1 MIETV
6 VATEPCGTRTAAHT
20 TCRFG
25 RVLRRLAGVQSAHVP
40 TQHRGEVNG
49 APDGVPRPEF
59 LVRQRGPVVLVRSP
73 QCEELAR
80 VLTSA
85 GFGVRTELDN
95 EWVGSLTV
103 SGASAEQ
110 VGELAASHGL
120 VLHELRTD
128 SPG

>member
-6 VATEPCGTRTAAHT
+6 TATEPCGTRSAAHT

-25 RVLRRLAGVQSAHVP
+25 RVLRRLAGVQPEHAPASVRAEH
-40 TQHRGEVNG
+40 G
-49 APDGVPRPEF
+49 APDLLAHPEL
-59 LVRQRGPVVLVRSP
+59 LVRQRNPVVLVRSP

-80 VLTSA
+80 VLTGA
-85 GFGVRTELDN
+85 GFGVHRELDN

-110 VGELAASHGL
+110 VGELAASHRL
-120 VLHELRTD
+120 VLHELRTN

>member
-6 VATEPCGTRTAAHT
+6 TATEPCGTRTTAHP

-25 RVLRRLAGVQSAHVP
+25 RVLRRLAGAQPEHAPEATRSD
-40 TQHRGEVNG
+40 NG
-49 APDGVPRPEF
+49 AAESLTHPEL

-80 VLTSA
+80 VLTGA
-85 GFGVRTELDN
+85 GFAVRRELGN